1 MPHRKT
7 PLSRVT
13 TCSVKEIGDRLEAS
27 HLYSAW
33 ATPITA
39 ATRPTAMNPSD
50 RILLHQIHPAKLVTD
65 ACAAVLSLYFLW
77 QGDLSLAVVA
87 AMVPPLIASGLVLRF
102 ADLEALKQLAIGVY
116 VQRHMTPAM
125 QLLRVGGFLIMAVSA
140 WMHAPLAILAGL
152 LVVTAAW
159 L

>member
-1 MPHRKT
+1 M
-7 PLSRVT
+7 
-13 TCSVKEIGDRLEAS
+13 KEIGKRLEAS

-39 ATRPTAMNPSD
+39 AAPLNSDEPSD
-50 RILLHQIHPAKLVTD
+50 RILVHQIHPAKLATD

-77 QGDLSLAVVA
+77 QGDLSLGVVA
-87 AMVPPLIASGLVLRF
+87 ALVPPLIVSGLVLRF
-102 ADLEALKQLAIGVY
+102 VDLEALKQSAIGVY

-152 LVVTAAW
+152 AVVASAW
-159 L
+159 LKGATVT